1 MKPFKQRPFSV
12 TLLTWIVLIM
22 SVSNLVKFV
31 QTTIQWN
38 FLNQIL
44 PFSPFYLLVSGLTWG
59 TVGLVI
65 SWGLWRG
72 LDWAPVGM
80 KLFLIVFT
88 LYYWLDRILLNNPV
102 SRETNQVFVLGLTIL
117 LWIWTFW
124 LFARIEVKNFFGVLN
139 E

>member
-1 MKPFKQRPFSV
+1 MGRLRFP
-12 TLLTWIVLIM
+12 
-22 SVSNLVKFV
+22 
-31 QTTIQWN
+31 
-38 FLNQIL
+38 
-44 PFSPFYLLVSGLTWG
+44 SP
-59 TVGLVI
+59 
-65 SWGLWRG
+65 
-72 LDWAPVGM
+72 
-80 KLFLIVFT
+80 FT